1 MPKET
6 VKSKNVNVPG
16 PKRIDL
22 SKMKRNQNMFAGGG
36 QSEVQGK
43 GAATR
48 GTKYNNS
55 SSGVR

>member
-1 MPKET
+1 MKDT
-6 VKSKNVNVPG
+6 TKYKTVNVAG

-22 SKMKRNQNMFAGGG
+22 SKMKRNKNMFAGGG